1 MAMMIKIKVKFES
14 YTFNI
19 GYGPGQ
25 VSPLD
30 KWSKAEPTISMG

>member
-25 VSPLD
+25 VRPLD